1 MDAMA
6 EPARGPRESGAAM
19 GPADRRAGE
28 GGASSSS
35 GDGASSASGD
45 GASPSPG
52 KVDAPSS
59 PGDDRALPARID
71 EHVRAAPADEHV
83 RAAFVDACRLDVETA
98 KPGNVSVD
106 SEGHGMSAAQ
116 FVASAEAAA
125 DALLARRAPVGQRI
139 LDAVARTRAA
149 VGCNTNL
156 GIVLLIAPLA
166 AALEEV
172 PRPLGAQAWHAAT
185 ERVLARLDIDDAR
198 LAYRA
203 IALANPGGLG
213 DAPEQS
219 VHHAP
224 TVGLRD
230 AMALA
235 AARDSIAR
243 QYAEGFRDIFET
255 GLAALREVPA
265 ASLHTATL
273 NVFLRFLGAWPDSHI
288 VRKHGAAVAQSVT
301 LAARARHAQWLRTL
315 DEAGSAA
322 ASVPLQ
328 AWDAEL
334 KAAAINPGTSADLTV
349 ATLFVALCLAGPRH
363 SGGSRHAP

>member
-1 MDAMA
+1 MDDMA
-6 EPARGPRESGAAM
+6 EPARESG
-19 GPADRRAGE
+19 
-28 GGASSSS
+28 GA
-35 GDGASSASGD
+35 
-45 GASPSPG
+45 PP
-52 KVDAPSS
+52 V
-59 PGDDRALPARID
+59 
-71 EHVRAAPADEHV
+71 PADERI
-83 RAAFVDACRLDVETA
+83 RAAFLTACRLDVETP
-98 KPGNVSVD
+98 KPGNVSMD

-125 DALLARRAPVGQRI
+125 DALLARGAPVGRRV

-156 GIVLLIAPLA
+156 GILLLIAPLA
-166 AALEEV
+166 AALEQAA
-172 PRPLGAQAWHAAT
+172 RPLTQQAWHAAT
-185 ERVLARLDIDDAR
+185 ERVLAQLDLDDAR

-235 AARDSIAR
+235 ATRDSIAR

-255 GLAALREVPA
+255 GLDALRELPA
-265 ASLHTATL
+265 ALPQAATL
-273 NVFLRFLGAWPDSHI
+273 NVFLRFLGALPDSHI

-301 LAARARHAQWLRTL
+301 LAARAKRAQWRRTL
-315 DEAGSAA
+315 GEAGGAA
-322 ASVPLQ
+322 AGVPLA

-349 ATLFVALCLAGPRH
+349 ATLFVALCLAEPGDA
-363 SGGSRHAP
+363 SGSRHAP